1 MDYFN
6 RRRINP
12 ADVKDRT
19 MANTF
24 YDRLQ
29 EQISA
34 AQAQLYEGE
43 QLAVYYQ
50 GQVGS
55 PIQVTNLGYHN
66 PYLIKLFGK
75 NESAEDCLV
84 LAHMNSVQL
93 LLVVEKTD
101 ASSPKRTIGFV
112 GQSSPD
118 ANDEESGPR

>member
-1 MDYFN
+1 MDFFN

-29 EQISA
+29 EHISA

-66 PYLIKLFGK
+66 PSLIKLFGK

-93 LLVVEKTD
+93 LLVVEKRD

-118 ANDEESGPR
+118 ANDEESGLR

>member
-1 MDYFN
+1 MDFFN

-12 ADVKDRT
+12 ADVRDHT

-50 GQVGS
+50 GQGGS

-101 ASSPKRTIGFV
+101 ARSPKRTIGFV

>member
-1 MDYFN
+1 MDFNPPRFN
-6 RRRINP
+6 R
-12 ADVKDRT
+12 AVVKDRT
-19 MANTF
+19 MADTF

-29 EQISA
+29 EQISTA
-34 AQAQLYEGE
+34 LAQLVEGE

-50 GQVGS
+50 GQGGS
-55 PIQVTNLGYHN
+55 SIQVTNLGYHN

-75 NESAEDCLV
+75 NESDEECVV

-101 ASSPKRTIGFV
+101 ARSPKRTIGFV

>member
-1 MDYFN
+1 MDFLN

-12 ADVKDRT
+12 ADVRDRT

-24 YDRLQ
+24 YDQLR

-50 GQVGS
+50 GQGGS

-66 PYLIKLFGK
+66 PSLIKLFGK

-84 LAHMNSVQL
+84 LAHMNSMQL

-101 ASSPKRTIGFV
+101 ARSAKRTIGFV

>member
-12 ADVKDRT
+12 ADVKDLT

-66 PYLIKLFGK
+66 PSLIKLFGK

>member
-1 MDYFN
+1 MDFLN

-12 ADVKDRT
+12 ADVRDRT

-24 YDRLQ
+24 YDQLQ
-29 EQISA
+29 EAINRELE
-34 AQAQLYEGE
+34 QLGKME

-50 GQVGS
+50 GQGGS

-101 ASSPKRTIGFV
+101 ARSPKRTIGFV

-118 ANDEESGPR
+118 ANDEDSGSR

>member
-1 MDYFN
+1 MDFLN

-12 ADVKDRT
+12 ADVRDRT

-24 YDRLQ
+24 YDQLQ
-29 EQISA
+29 EAINR
-34 AQAQLYEGE
+34 QLERLGKME

-50 GQVGS
+50 EPSGA
-55 PIQVTNLGYHN
+55 PLLVTHLGYHN
-66 PYLIKLFGK
+66 PYLIKLYCK
-75 NESAEDCLV
+75 NERDEHRVV

-101 ASSPKRTIGFV
+101 ARSPKRTIGFV

>member
-1 MDYFN
+1 MDS
-6 RRRINP
+6 NP
-12 ADVKDRT
+12 PRLNPEVVRDPR
-19 MANTF
+19 MARTF

-29 EQISA
+29 VQIST

-50 GQVGS
+50 EQGGS
-55 PIQVTNLGYHN
+55 RILVTNLGYHN

-75 NESAEDCLV
+75 NESDEECVV

-101 ASSPKRTIGFV
+101 ARSPKRTIGFV

-118 ANDEESGPR
+118 ANDEDSGPR

>member
-1 MDYFN
+1 MDFLN

-66 PYLIKLFGK
+66 PSLIKLFGK

-101 ASSPKRTIGFV
+101 ARSPKRTIGFV

>member
-1 MDYFN
+1 MDFLN

-12 ADVKDRT
+12 ADVRDNT

-50 GQVGS
+50 GQGGS

-101 ASSPKRTIGFV
+101 ARSPKRTIGFV

>member
-1 MDYFN
+1 MDFFN

-66 PYLIKLFGK
+66 PSLIKLFGK

-101 ASSPKRTIGFV
+101 ASSPKRTISFV

-118 ANDEESGPR
+118 ANDEELGPR